1 MKADYS
7 LVYSHDYEQEKQDV
21 SGLLFHSVTVNSLH
35 LKIQRNKENL
45 ILRLSRKIKRR
56 RTIVATAFDIQMFL
70 KFATICNK
78 QYRKQF

>member
-45 ILRLSRKIKRR
+45 NFKIKQKNKKKKDNR
-56 RTIVATAFDIQMFL
+56 
-70 KFATICNK
+70 CNCIWHSDVFK
-78 QYRKQF
+78 VCNYL

>member
-45 ILRLSRKIKRR
+45 NFKIKQKNKKKKDNR
-56 RTIVATAFDIQMFL
+56 
-70 KFATICNK
+70 CNCI
-78 QYRKQF
+78 